1 MAAALAAFAAFS
13 TLFGAGQG
21 PALLT
26 PPPIAFEPWR
36 EVDRDDAIRE
46 FVETFPSAFVS
57 GVPENDTVPLRIL
70 MPRNATG
77 PVPVVL
83 VTHYWGASDLRAERA
98 LGEDLVARGLAAAIL
113 TLPYHLSR
121 TPPGK
126 RSGELAIV
134 PDIPT
139 LRGTIAQAVL
149 DVRRSMDFLD
159 ARAEFT
165 KTPRGISGTSL
176 GALVATLGY
185 GVDPR
190 FTHAAFILG
199 GADFAGIL
207 WNSSRVQPQREILR
221 RRGYTEARLRKELA
235 DVEPL
240 TYLPRAAPGTTFLI
254 SAKYDTVVPGGN
266 AALLARALGDPRR
279 LQIDTG
285 HYGGIFVQR
294 KALREVA
301 RFFGNEMT
309 GTPYVPPKKLVAPTL
324 RLGATYGVP
333 NGFDLAAGID
343 LYHFDPRADGFA
355 SLMIT
360 ARGPQIFV
368 GRTILPGFAV
378 GAIGRFSGGA
388 NLGFGA
394 FWSAVL

>member
-1 MAAALAAFAAFS
+1 MLP
-13 TLFGAGQG
+13 LVQV

-36 EVDRDDAIRE
+36 AVDRDDKIAE
-46 FVETFPSAFVS
+46 YVETFPSAFVS

-70 MPRNATG
+70 LPADAKG

-83 VTHYWGASDLRAERA
+83 ITHYWGASDLRAERA
-98 LGEDLVARGLAAAIL
+98 LGEDLVARGVGAAIL

-134 PDIPT
+134 PDVPK
-139 LRGTIAQAVL
+139 LRGTILQALL

-159 ARAEFT
+159 SRPEFA
-165 KTPRGISGTSL
+165 KSPRGVSGTSL
-176 GALVATLGY
+176 GALVSVLGY
-185 GVDPR
+185 AVDSR
-190 FTHAAFILG
+190 ITHAAFILG

-207 WNSSRVQPQREILR
+207 WNSSRTGPQREVLR
-221 RRGYTEARLRKELA
+221 RRGYGEGRLREELR

-240 TYLPRAAPGTTFLI
+240 TYLPRATPGTTLLI

-266 AALLARALGDPRR
+266 SGALARALGDPLR

-285 HYGGIFVQR
+285 HYGGIFVQQR
-294 KALREVA
+294 VLREVA

-309 GTPYVPPKKLVAPTL
+309 GEPYAPPKRLVAPTL
-324 RLGATYGVP
+324 RIGALASAP
-333 NGFDLAAGID
+333 NGFDIAAGLD
-343 LYHFDPRADGFA
+343 LYRFDPRGDGFV
-355 SLMIT
+355 SVLIT
-360 ARGPQIFV
+360 PRGPQLFA
-368 GRTILPGFAV
+368 GRTLFPGLAFGGIAKLS
-378 GAIGRFSGGA
+378 GRNPFG
-388 NLGFGA
+388 LGV
-394 FWSAVL
+394 FWSVVL

>member
-1 MAAALAAFAAFS
+1 MAAALTAFAAFS
-13 TLFGAGQG
+13 TLLGGPQG

-26 PPPIAFEPWR
+26 PAPIAFEPWR
-36 EVDRDDAIRE
+36 EIDRDDAIRE
-46 FVETFPSAFVS
+46 FVVTFPSAFVS

-70 MPRNATG
+70 VPRDAKG

-98 LGEDLVARGLAAAIL
+98 LGEDLVARGVAAAIL

-121 TPPGK
+121 TPKGR

-134 PDIPT
+134 PDVPV

-159 ARAEFT
+159 SRAEFT
-165 KTPRGISGTSL
+165 KAPRGISGTSL
-176 GALVATLGY
+176 GALVATLSY

-190 FTHAAFILG
+190 ITHAAFILG

-207 WNSSRVQPQREILR
+207 WNSSRVQSQREALR
-221 RRGYTEARLRKELA
+221 RKGYTETRLRKELA

-240 TYLPRAAPGTTFLI
+240 TYLPRAVPGRTFLI

-266 AALLARALGDPRR
+266 SALLAQGLGDPLR

-285 HYGGIFVQR
+285 HYGGIFVQG

-301 RFFGNEMT
+301 RFFGNEMA
-309 GTPYVPPKKLVAPTL
+309 GTVYVPPKRLVSPTL
-324 RLGATYGVP
+324 RIGATYALP

-360 ARGPQIFV
+360 ARGPQVFV
-368 GRTILPGFAV
+368 GRTVLPGFAL
-378 GAIGRFSGGA
+378 GAFGRFSGRDS
-388 NLGFGA
+388 LGFGV